1 MSYKYKYIYICAYYQ
16 KFTLDFELENNN
28 STLGLLLDTGVDV
41 PISGVFGDES
51 SNVLLHEGVLVF
63 SVRGE
68 SRVLWTGVPV
78 ASAAWLSIVLIED
91 CLFGTGIP
99 FPSKIWELR
108 YKIIAEFRN
117 LV

>member
-1 MSYKYKYIYICAYYQ
+1 MSYKYIYIYIYLFIYLFICAYYQ
-16 KFTLDFELENNN
+16 KFTLDFEMENN
-28 STLGLLLDTGVDV
+28 V

-78 ASAAWLSIVLIED
+78 ASVA
-91 CLFGTGIP
+91 
-99 FPSKIWELR
+99 
-108 YKIIAEFRN
+108 
-117 LV
+117 

>member
-51 SNVLLHEGVLVF
+51 SNILLHEGVL
-63 SVRGE
+63 
-68 SRVLWTGVPV
+68 V
-78 ASAAWLSIVLIED
+78 ASAAWLSIVWED
-91 CLFGTGIP
+91 CLFGAGIP
-99 FPSKIWELR
+99 FPLKSWELR
-108 YKIIAEFRN
+108 YKIIAKFRN

>member
-1 MSYKYKYIYICAYYQ
+1 M
-16 KFTLDFELENNN
+16 ENNN

-78 ASAAWLSIVLIED
+78 ASVAWLSIVE
-91 CLFGTGIP
+91 
-99 FPSKIWELR
+99 R
-108 YKIIAEFRN
+108 IAYLAQAYHFRQKSES
-117 LV
+117 